1 MPQHVVDLVIKTLN
15 QNNKQ
20 IQNSTITILGVA
32 YKANVSDTRNSPA
45 EKIIPSLL
53 EKGSKVFVFDPF
65 SEDSFGGQ
73 IISDVWQAI
82 SESDLVLV
90 ITDHDEFKKY
100 QLEKIKDA
108 MKEPAIIVDT
118 RRIFESSKA
127 EDLGIKYVAIGYP
140 KN

>member
-1 MPQHVVDLVIKTLN
+1 M
-15 QNNKQ
+15 
-20 IQNSTITILGVA
+20 
-32 YKANVSDTRNSPA
+32 
-45 EKIIPSLL
+45 
-53 EKGSKVFVFDPF
+53 EKGSKAFVFDPY

-73 IISDVWQAI
+73 IVSDVWKAI

-90 ITDHDEFKKY
+90 LTDHDEFKKF
-100 QLEKIKDA
+100 QSEKIKDT
-108 MKEPAIIVDT
+108 MRLPAIIVDT